1 MKDENTQNKVQRKYN
16 DAANRHGKVNQT
28 AMISLTFIELLLI
41 LALVIQTFA
50 VKTNFGKL
58 GIFPLIVLIVGAIV
72 NWVVYRKNKKSTK
85 LKYFMLSTFFVGWF
99 FLMVAGTNVMVS
111 FYIYPLVVATILYYD
126 KKFERITF
134 YMVW

>member
-1 MKDENTQNKVQRKYN
+1 MHMKEENTQNKVQRKYN

-58 GIFPLIVLIVGAIV
+58 GIFPLIVLIIGAVV
-72 NWVVYRKNKKSTK
+72 NWVVYLKNKKIIN
-85 LKYFMLSTFFVGWF
+85 LFYLLAAMFFIWHSWISDSRTTIF
-99 FLMVAGTNVMVS
+99 IF
-111 FYIYPLVVATILYYD
+111 PLVAMVQICLFILLE
-126 KKFERITF
+126 KEKI
-134 YMVW
+134 

>member
-1 MKDENTQNKVQRKYN
+1 MKEENTQNKVQRKYN

-58 GIFPLIVLIVGAIV
+58 GIFPLIVLIIGTIV
-72 NWVVYRKNKKSTK
+72 NWVVYLKNKKSDENVA
-85 LKYFMLSTFFVGWF
+85 FFYY
-99 FLMVAGTNVMVS
+99 VS
-111 FYIYPLVVATILYYD
+111 
-126 KKFERITF
+126 
-134 YMVW
+134 